1 MTNKETKLDLIYAL
15 ANRGVYFKQVND
27 VEYRTRCPFCGDSDK
42 EYTGHLY
49 IRINPDD
56 NFNPV
61 FHCFKCEESGIL
73 NAENLS
79 TFDIDDID
87 LKSKLAILNKTAK
100 KMDSKN
106 ISDGSRNRYFDYK
119 LPEIKRGTKT
129 KYIENRLGLSF
140 NDEQFKRMK
149 IITSLKDFLI
159 LNGIKK
165 ITCKN
170 QMAFMLEDHYVG
182 FLSFGNSHI
191 LFRDITGKE
200 KIKWIKYP
208 ITEESKENRL
218 FYSMEASIDVLS
230 TEPMTINLSE
240 GVLDTL
246 SACYNL
252 GFDDSNTMHISVSG
266 KYYDRLLLYLID
278 LGLVGSNITVNI
290 FSDNDEMYN
299 KKNNNPTTV
308 EYYGKL
314 LKNYKHL
321 YGQVNVYY
329 NLAGKDIG
337 VPRQEIS
344 LKKYLL

>member
-1 MTNKETKLDLIYAL
+1 MTNKETKLDLIHAL
-15 ANRGVYFKQVND
+15 ANRDVYFKQVND

-42 EYTGHLY
+42 KWTGHLY

-61 FHCFKCEESGIL
+61 FHCFKCEESGII
-73 NAENLS
+73 NADNLS
-79 TFDIDDID
+79 TFDIDDVN
-87 LKSKLAILNKTAK
+87 LKANLSTLNKTSK
-100 KMDSKN
+100 KVDNKN
-106 ISDGSRNRYFDYK
+106 ISSGTRNKYFDYQ
-119 LPEIKRGTKT
+119 LPEIKRGKKT
-129 KYIENRLGLSF
+129 EYIEKRLGLKF
-140 NDEQFKRMK
+140 NEEQFKKMK
-149 IITSLKDFLI
+149 LVTSLRDFLI
-159 LNGIKK
+159 LNRIKK
-165 ITCKN
+165 LTCKN
-170 QMAFMLEDHYVG
+170 QIAYMLEDHYVG

-191 LFRDITGKE
+191 LFRDITDKE
-200 KIKWIKYP
+200 HIKWIKYP
-208 ITEESKENRL
+208 ITEESKDNRL
-218 FYSMEASIDVLS
+218 FYSMEASIDVMS
-230 TEPMTINLSE
+230 TEQLTINLAE

-252 GFDDSNTMHISVSG
+252 GFNDSNTMNISVSG

-278 LGLVGSNITVNI
+278 MGLVGSNITINI

-299 KKNNNPTTV
+299 KKNNNPTTI
-308 EYYGKL
+308 EYYRNL

-344 LKKYLL
+344 LKKIIL